1 MSPCSS
7 PNSNL
12 STNQLSPLNSEI
24 NQQGFV
30 FKAITQGRSQV
41 NQMDDET
48 LSSYSQEEEQK
59 RVIRINNDNKKIFGF
74 VVPDFFNDKIKTENS
89 INNSIQ
95 EKLQKYNEVYES
107 FDDID
112 PDLYMIPKETYLEKC
127 FFD

>member
-12 STNQLSPLNSEI
+12 STNQFSPVNSEI
-24 NQQGFV
+24 SQQGFV
-30 FKAITQGRSQV
+30 FKAITQERTQV
-41 NQMDDET
+41 NHMDDET
-48 LSSYSQEEEQK
+48 LSSYSQDEEQES
-59 RVIRINNDNKKIFGF
+59 VIRKNNDNKKIFGF
-74 VVPDFFNDKIKTENS
+74 IVPDFFNDKTKKD
-89 INNSIQ
+89 NSIQ

-107 FDDID
+107 FDGID